1 MPSPKLNLV
10 VIRVSDIEA
19 AHRFYSALGLSFAK
33 HAHGKGPT
41 HYASDEGSVVFEIYQ
56 QIGTDDAPQLDFDS
70 IIRLRSHVERSHGT
84 SNAPLLGAFGP
95 FLRRYD
101 CMAIRLPLNPACTG
115 RKDSE
120 PVPRPAALALAMT
133 EHNVT

>member
-1 MPSPKLNLV
+1 MPTPKLNLV

-56 QIGTDDAPQLDFDS
+56 QIGTEDTTSSVRLGFKVTDVLEAVS
-70 IIRLRSHVERSHGT
+70 CVRKHGAKIISPAKESPWGLRAVVEDPFGHKIE
-84 SNAPLLGAFGP
+84 LLGD
-95 FLRRYD
+95 L
-101 CMAIRLPLNPACTG
+101 T
-115 RKDSE
+115 
-120 PVPRPAALALAMT
+120 
-133 EHNVT
+133 